1 MLPHIQNSAAGVNKW
16 EPVNVDIFQVFFTIP
31 APLQNEFGA
40 DVAVLSEQVQKISG
54 LGSLDRGPAFT
65 EQKFMGTTR
74 SFLADKL
81 GDGTAHELKVTVALN
96 LRNAIDNFIYRLF
109 KAWNHLGYNIEDG
122 TTALKVDYTADFLRV
137 QVANRAQ
144 DVYRDIIYKDV
155 MMGTG
160 FQFQDELNYETQ
172 DNQTIEVTFRSDWAK
187 EVNATAVA
195 TV

>member
-54 LGSLDRGPAFT
+54 LATLDKGPEFIQ
-65 EQKFMGTTR
+65 QKFMNTTR
-74 SFLADKL
+74 TFLADKL
-81 GDGTAHELKVTVALN
+81 GDTYHELKVTLALN
-96 LRNAIDNFIYRLF
+96 LRNAVDNFIYRLF

-122 TTALKVDYTADFLRV
+122 TTALKVDYCADFLRV

-160 FQFQDELNYETQ
+160 FQFQDELNYET
-172 DNQTIEVTFRSDWAK
+172 NEPATIEVTFRSDWAK
-187 EVNATAVA
+187 EVNATA
-195 TV
+195 